1 MTSVDGTGTVPT
13 ETGGAGTGEGPDK
26 GDGKG
31 KGDGKADDQEQEQE
45 LVAMPPTTAVA
56 SPVAERILPLL
67 LLVALIGGVVANL
80 IRLRHVRRRQA

>member
-1 MTSVDGTGTVPT
+1 
-13 ETGGAGTGEGPDK
+13 
-26 GDGKG
+26 
-31 KGDGKADDQEQEQE
+31 
-45 LVAMPPTTAVA
+45 VAMPPTTAVA